1 MIYQTGF
8 INHNNII
15 MTEYIKY
22 SERNSIK
29 NPFIA
34 RLTDHIERIIGWD
47 IDSVH
52 TNDTYTSINAGN
64 KHIYLY
70 E

>member
-1 MIYQTGF
+1 
-8 INHNNII
+8 